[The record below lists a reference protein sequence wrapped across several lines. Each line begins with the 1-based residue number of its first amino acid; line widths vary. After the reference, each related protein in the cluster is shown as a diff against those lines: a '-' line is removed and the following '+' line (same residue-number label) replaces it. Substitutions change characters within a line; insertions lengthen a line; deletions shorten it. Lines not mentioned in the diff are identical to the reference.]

1 MTINITAAT
10 RNAMLTAINTAANA
24 GSGAAKLR
32 IYDGTKAAN
41 ADTAVGAQV
50 LLAEITLAD
59 PAFETASGG
68 AMDID
73 ANPDVSDTSANATGT
88 ASWARLV
95 DSDNNAVYDGTVA
108 TSGADF
114 NISSTSITSGQTVTL
129 TSGTLTL
136 PA

>member
-1 MTINITAAT
+1 VTINITAAI
-10 RNAMLTAINTAANA
+10 RNSMLTAINTAANA

-32 IYDGTKAAN
+32 IYDGTKATN

-68 AMDID
+68 TMDID

-88 ASWARLV
+88 ATWARLV
-95 DSDNNAVYDGTVA
+95 DSDNNAVYDGTVG
-108 TSGADF
+108 TSGTDF
-114 NISSTSITSGQTVTL
+114 IISNTSITSGQTVTL
-129 TSGTLTL
+129 VSGTLTL

>member
-1 MTINITAAT
+1 MTINITIAT
-10 RNAMLTAINTAANA
+10 RNAMLSAINTAVNA
-24 GSGAAKLR
+24 GAGAGKLR
-32 IYDGTKAAN
+32 IYDGSKPAN

-59 PAFETASGG
+59 PAFAAPSGG
-68 AMDID
+68 TMDID
-73 ANPDVSDTSANATGT
+73 ADPDVSDASANATGT
-88 ASWARLV
+88 ASWARIV

-129 TSGTLTL
+129 VSGTLTL